1 MCRIRLTCFLI
12 NQCLT
17 VSVVGTDKH
26 YTVHFLD
33 CFNRLS
39 DTLIHY
45 LYSLYSC
52 RFHCSMSD
60 HIRVCKVD
68 DYNIVLTALY
78 STYKLVTNLI
88 STHLRLEVIGCHI
101 LRRIYKDSVLT
112 LIRLFLTAVEE
123 ESNMCVLFSLCKS

>member
-17 VSVVGTDKH
+17 VSVVRADKH
-26 YTVHFLD
+26 YTVHFLNS
-33 CFNRLS
+33 FNRLA
-39 DTLIHY
+39 DTLIDY
-45 LYSLYSC
+45 LYSLYGC
-52 RFHCSMSD
+52 RFNRRMSD
-60 HIRVCKVD
+60 HIRVCKID
-68 DYNIVLTALY
+68 YYNIIFTALY

-88 STHLRLEVIGCHI
+88 STHLRLKVISCHI